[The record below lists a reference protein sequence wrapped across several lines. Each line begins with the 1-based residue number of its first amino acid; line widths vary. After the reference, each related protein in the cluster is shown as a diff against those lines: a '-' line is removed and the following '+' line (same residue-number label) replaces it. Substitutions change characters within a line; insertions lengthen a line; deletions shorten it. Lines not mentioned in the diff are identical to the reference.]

1 MMTQTITQ
9 TITKPITKP
18 KPKTTAAA
26 KKGVVKQV
34 SPMAK
39 ELKRAANAI
48 AMTPKELTLWF
59 SYYPQVSEAT
69 QETCLRLIAEYRLN
83 PRADELD
90 LVQFE
95 EGHWQV
101 FITINGWA
109 KLINAHPAFCGIEFS
124 EASELEEGVPMWM
137 GCAIYRTDRIKPIEI
152 KEYFSEMKTEHAVW
166 QQMPRR
172 MLRHRA
178 MQQCARLAFGITVP
192 ECKPNANLI
201 SHLAGPMQA
210 RSMSNPLRAATHSHT
225 VLLKE
230 RLAQLSITK

>member
-1 MMTQTITQ
+1 MTQTTTQ
-9 TITKPITKP
+9 TMTKP

-39 ELKRAANAI
+39 VLKRAANAI
-48 AMTPKELTLWF
+48 ALTPKELTLWF

-69 QETCLRLIAEYRLN
+69 QETCLRLITEYNLN
-83 PRADELD
+83 PRADEID

-95 EGHWQV
+95 AGHWQV

-124 EASELEEGVPMWM
+124 EASELEEGVPLWM
-137 GCAIYRTDRIKPIEI
+137 GCTIYRTDRIKPIEI
-152 KEYFSEMKTEHAVW
+152 REYFTEMKTEHIAW

-192 ECKPNANLI
+192 ECKPSSSSVSALPETVPSAVPSLSGPTRSATQ
-201 SHLAGPMQA
+201 SH
-210 RSMSNPLRAATHSHT
+210 AAI
-225 VLLKE
+225 LKE
-230 RLAQLSITK
+230 RLAQSPMTR

>member
-1 MMTQTITQ
+1 MMTKTIS
-9 TITKPITKP
+9 KP
-18 KPKTTAAA
+18 KITNQG

-39 ELKRAANAI
+39 ALKCAARAI
-48 AMTPKELTLWF
+48 GMTPASLTTWF
-59 SYYPQVSEAT
+59 SQYPQLTEAT

-83 PRADELD
+83 PRADEID

-95 EGHWQV
+95 VGRWQV
-101 FITINGWA
+101 FITVNGWA

-124 EASELEEGVPMWM
+124 EAIELEEGVPIWM
-137 GCAIYRTDRIKPIEI
+137 GCAIYRTDRVKPIVV
-152 KEYFSEMKTEHAVW
+152 KEYFSEMKTEHAAW

-192 ECKPNANLI
+192 ECKPSEFLHNKLI
-201 SHLAGPMQA
+201 PKMNSSESKKLPETRSHC
-210 RSMSNPLRAATHSHT
+210 TI
-225 VLLKE
+225 LKE
-230 RLAQLSITK
+230 RLAQSSITR

>member
-1 MMTQTITQ
+1 MTKTISN
-9 TITKPITKP
+9 P
-18 KPKTTAAA
+18 KPTTQG

-39 ELKRAANAI
+39 ALKCAAQAI
-48 AMTPKELTLWF
+48 GVTPKDLSVWF
-59 SYYPQVSEAT
+59 SQYPQLSETT

-90 LVQFE
+90 LMQFE
-95 EGHWQV
+95 AGHWQV
-101 FITINGWA
+101 FITVNGWA

-124 EASELEEGVPMWM
+124 EASELEEGVPLWM
-137 GCAIYRTDRIKPIEI
+137 GCAIYRTDRIKPIEV
-152 KEYFSEMKTEHAVW
+152 KEYFTEMKTEHIAW

-192 ECKPNANLI
+192 ECKP
-201 SHLAGPMQA
+201 S
-210 RSMSNPLRAATHSHT
+210 SNPAIALPGAAPLTVHSLSGPRRSATQSHAAI
-225 VLLKE
+225 LKE
-230 RLAQLSITK
+230 RLAQSPMTR

>member
-1 MMTQTITQ
+1 MTKTIS
-9 TITKPITKP
+9 KP
-18 KPKTTAAA
+18 KITTQG

-34 SPMAK
+34 SPIAK
-39 ELKRAANAI
+39 ALKHAAQAI
-48 AMTPKELTLWF
+48 GMIPKELTAWL
-59 SYYPQVSEAT
+59 SQYPQLTEAT

-83 PRADELD
+83 PRADEID

-95 EGHWQV
+95 VGRWQV

-124 EASELEEGVPMWM
+124 EASELEEGVPLWI
-137 GCAIYRTDRIKPIEI
+137 GCAIYRTDRIKPIEV
-152 KEYFSEMKTEHAVW
+152 KEYFSEMKTEHAAW

-192 ECKPNANLI
+192 ECKPSPNSVSAL
-201 SHLAGPMQA
+201 P
-210 RSMSNPLRAATHSHT
+210 RAAPSTVHSLSGPRRSAT
-225 VLLKE
+225 QSNTAILKE
-230 RLAQLSITK
+230 RLARLAVTK

>member
-1 MMTQTITQ
+1 MTQTITQ
-9 TITKPITKP
+9 SITQTMTKP
-18 KPKTTAAA
+18 KTKTTAAA
-26 KKGVVKQV
+26 KKGVVKQQR
-34 SPMAK
+34 SPLAK
-39 ELKRAANAI
+39 GLKRAANAI

-69 QETCLRLIAEYRLN
+69 QETCLRLITEYKLN

-101 FITINGWA
+101 FITVNGWA

-124 EASELEEGVPMWM
+124 EASELEEGVPLWM
-137 GCAIYRTDRIKPIEI
+137 GCAIYRTDRVKPIEV
-152 KEYFSEMKTEHAVW
+152 KEYFNEMKTEHAAW

-192 ECKPNANLI
+192 ECKPSAKLI

-210 RSMSNPLRAATHSHT
+210 RSISNPLRAATHSHT

>member
-1 MMTQTITQ
+1 MTKTITN
-9 TITKPITKP
+9 P
-18 KPKTTAAA
+18 KPTTLG
-26 KKGVVKQV
+26 KKGVIKQV
-34 SPMAK
+34 SPIAK
-39 ELKRAANAI
+39 ALKNAAQAI
-48 AMTPKELTLWF
+48 GVTPASLTTWF
-59 SYYPQVSEAT
+59 SQYPQLSEVT

-83 PRADELD
+83 PRADEID

-95 EGHWQV
+95 AGHWQV

-124 EASELEEGVPMWM
+124 EASELEEGVPLWM
-137 GCAIYRTDRIKPIEI
+137 GCTIYRTDRIKPIEI
-152 KEYFSEMKTEHAVW
+152 REYFTEMKTEHAAW

-192 ECKPNANLI
+192 ECKPSASLI

-210 RSMSNPLRAATHSHT
+210 RSMSNPLRATKHSHT

-230 RLAQLSITK
+230 RLAQISITK

>member
-1 MMTQTITQ
+1 MTQTITQ
-9 TITKPITKP
+9 AITQTMTKP
-18 KPKTTAAA
+18 KHKTTAAA

-39 ELKRAANAI
+39 VLKCAANAI

-69 QETCLRLIAEYRLN
+69 QETCLRLITEYKLN
-83 PRADELD
+83 PRADEID

-95 EGHWQV
+95 AGHWQV

-124 EASELEEGVPMWM
+124 EASELEEGVPLWR
-137 GCAIYRTDRIKPIEI
+137 GCTIYRTDRIKPIVI
-152 KEYFSEMKTEHAVW
+152 REYFTEMKTEHAAW

-178 MQQCARLAFGITVP
+178 MQQCARLAFGITIP
-192 ECKPNANLI
+192 ECKPSANLI
-201 SHLAGPMQA
+201 SQLAGPMQA
-210 RSMSNPLRAATHSHT
+210 RSMSNSLRAATHSHT
-225 VLLKE
+225 ALLKE

>member
-1 MMTQTITQ
+1 MTKTIS
-9 TITKPITKP
+9 KP
-18 KPKTTAAA
+18 KIVTKTRS
-26 KKGVVKQV
+26 VKQI

-39 ELKRAANAI
+39 TLKGAAQAI
-48 AMTPKELTLWF
+48 GMTPKDLTAWF
-59 SYYPQVSEAT
+59 SQHPQLSEAV
-69 QETCLRLIAEYRLN
+69 QESCLRLIKEYRLN

-101 FITINGWA
+101 FITVNGWA

-124 EASELEEGVPMWM
+124 EASELEEGVPLWM
-137 GCAIYRTDRIKPIEI
+137 GCAIYRTDRIKPIEV
-152 KEYFSEMKTEHAVW
+152 KEYFTEMKTEHIAW

-192 ECKPNANLI
+192 ECKPSSSSVGSLKMSVGVRA
-201 SHLAGPMQA
+201 
-210 RSMSNPLRAATHSHT
+210 MSNQVRVNASSHT
-225 VLLKE
+225 ALLKK
-230 RLAQLSITK
+230 RLSMC